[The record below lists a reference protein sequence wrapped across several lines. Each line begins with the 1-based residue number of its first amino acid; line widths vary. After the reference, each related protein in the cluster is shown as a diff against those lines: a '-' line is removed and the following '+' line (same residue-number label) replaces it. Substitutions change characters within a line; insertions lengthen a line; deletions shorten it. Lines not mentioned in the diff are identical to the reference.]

1 MICAYCGKEAKGT
14 KEHVISSGILG
25 LFPECFATIDG
36 ERSIVHQGDP
46 MVKDV
51 CADCNNNRI
60 SYIDSY
66 AKEFIEKYFLVK
78 YKKDDTL
85 SVEYDYTMIQKMCLK
100 FAFNDLRARN
110 KDVSF
115 FDDEVKEFLLNEEK
129 SSPLGNITILAG
141 LAVNTSP
148 APDYMFGNMKLRWG
162 SCFAAS
168 ICCFVFSNCACTA
181 SILFGMP
188 PSILSMRKMFPR
200 ASVPSST

>member
-14 KEHVISSGILG
+14 KEHIISSGILG

-66 AKEFIEKYFLVK
+66 VKEFIEKYFLVK

-100 FAFNDLRARN
+100 FAFNDLRARK

-115 FDDEVKEFLLNEEK
+115 FDDEVKEFLL
-129 SSPLGNITILAG
+129 
-141 LAVNTSP
+141 
-148 APDYMFGNMKLRWG
+148 KLQVQIEH
-162 SCFAAS
+162 F
-168 ICCFVFSNCACTA
+168 
-181 SILFGMP
+181 
-188 PSILSMRKMFPR
+188 
-200 ASVPSST
+200 